1 MSRHRVVVTG
11 MGVVSPL
18 GNRVD
23 AFCEALLAGR
33 SGIAEITSFDASNL
47 PTHIAGEAQLPS
59 DAPLGDRKIAF
70 ALEAARQALE
80 DAGRGASSGSS
91 EIDAHAGVSL
101 GVGLELFNMPDLV
114 RSRAPG
120 FELPDELAQR
130 LGFMQTPSDVCVHAI
145 AARHGL
151 GAAPEI
157 HVSACAAGTDA
168 LGHALRLIAS
178 GRRRWVLAGGTDSMI
193 NPLGVAGFCALGATS
208 TRNAEPTR
216 ASRPFDTRRDGFVM
230 GEGAGM
236 LVLERLSDA
245 RARGARIYAELAG
258 FGSSFDAFK
267 IADPHPEGR
276 GAWQAMARA
285 LSDARLE
292 AKHIDY
298 VNAHG
303 TSTPKNDPAETLA
316 IKRLLDERAHHVAI
330 SSTKSMIGHLIS
342 AAGAVEAVATIACM
356 LRGQVHPTINLEE
369 PDPSCDLDYVP
380 EGARSVDVRHAISSS
395 YGFGGHNASIVLRHP
410 AEIDNWSYDA

>member
-1 MSRHRVVVTG
+1 MTRHRVVVTG

-18 GNRVD
+18 GNSVG
-23 AFCEALLAGR
+23 ALVGGLLAGR
-33 SGIAEITSFDASNL
+33 SGVREIGIFDASNL
-47 PTHIAGEAQLPS
+47 PTHIAGEAELPA

-80 DAGRGASSGSS
+80 SAGKATTS
-91 EIDAHAGVSL
+91 EADSAAGISL
-101 GVGLELFNMPDLV
+101 GVGLELFSMPDLV
-114 RSRAPG
+114 RAKQPG
-120 FELPDELAQR
+120 FALPEHLEGR
-130 LGFMQTPSDVCVHAI
+130 LCFMQTPSDVCVHAI

-151 GAAPEI
+151 SAPPEI

-168 LGHALRLIAS
+168 LGHALRLVSS
-178 GRRRWVLAGGTDSMI
+178 GRRRWMLAGGTDSMI

-208 TRNAEPTR
+208 TRNDDPAG
-216 ASRPFDTRRDGFVM
+216 ASRPFDARRDGFVM

-245 RARGARIYAELAG
+245 RARGATILAELAG
-258 FGSSFDAFK
+258 FGSSFDAYK

-285 LSDARLE
+285 LSDAGLGPE
-292 AKHIDY
+292 HIDY

-316 IKRLLDERAHHVAI
+316 LKRLLGDRAARVPI

-342 AAGAVEAVATIACM
+342 AAGAVEAVATIGCM
-356 LRGQVHPTINLEE
+356 LRGQVHSTLNLEE
-369 PDPSCDLDYVP
+369 PDPTCDLDYVP
-380 EGARSVDVRHAISSS
+380 EGARRVRVRHAVSSS
-395 YGFGGHNASIVLRHP
+395 YGFGGHNASIVLRH
-410 AEIDNWSYDA
+410 AEEIDNWGSDG